1 MTDPHVNMDAHAQ
14 RPAPTPPAGAAAQR
28 PWYVSALLAL
38 VAVTLVLGGA
48 WLFARARSPFP
59 FYGTAY
65 PQTPAALAFS
75 GTGADGQPYTF
86 SPQGQT
92 SAVFFGF
99 THCPNICPVTLGFL
113 NQVRQKLT
121 PEERTRFRIVLVS
134 VDPQRDTPEL
144 LNEYLDYFGGGEAV
158 NIPEPKL
165 SEVAKAY
172 GVGYRRSEVRS
183 PQEYQVD
190 HTTATYLI
198 DSAGKLRVLWDY
210 TQLGQVDR
218 VLADVRHVMENPAR

>member
-1 MTDPHVNMDAHAQ
+1 MSSDANVPGT
-14 RPAPTPPAGAAAQR
+14 RPQTAPAVAPTGR

-38 VAVTLVLGGA
+38 VAVMLVLGGA
-48 WLFARARSPFP
+48 WLFARTRSPFP

-65 PQTPAALAFS
+65 PQTPAAATFS
-75 GTGADGQPYTF
+75 GTGADGRPYIF
-86 SPQGQT
+86 NPQGKT

-113 NQVRQKLT
+113 NQVREKLT
-121 PEERTRFRIVLVS
+121 PEERANFRVVLVS
-134 VDPQRDTPEL
+134 VDPQRDTPKL

-198 DSAGKLRVLWDY
+198 DSAGKLRLLWDY

-218 VLADVRHVMENPAR
+218 VLADVRYVMRNPAP